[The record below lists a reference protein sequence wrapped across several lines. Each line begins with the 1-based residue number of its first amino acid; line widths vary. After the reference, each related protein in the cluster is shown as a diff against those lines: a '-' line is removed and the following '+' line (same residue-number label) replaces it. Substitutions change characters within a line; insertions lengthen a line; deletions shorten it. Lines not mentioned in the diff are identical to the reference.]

1 MNKNGTRIL
10 FQDKITTRLFFLT
23 KFIHHKSTAYSNAFD
38 DFSLKKKRKKYN
50 QHNKQSKRL
59 LK

>member
-23 KFIHHKSTAYSNAFD
+23 KFIRHKSTAYSNAFD
-38 DFSLKKKRKKYN
+38 DFSLKKKKERNITNITSN
-50 QHNKQSKRL
+50 QNVY
-59 LK
+59 

>member
-23 KFIHHKSTAYSNAFD
+23 KFIRHKSTAYSNAFD
-38 DFSLKKKRKKYN
+38 DFSLKKKKKEI
-50 QHNKQSKRL
+50 
-59 LK
+59 